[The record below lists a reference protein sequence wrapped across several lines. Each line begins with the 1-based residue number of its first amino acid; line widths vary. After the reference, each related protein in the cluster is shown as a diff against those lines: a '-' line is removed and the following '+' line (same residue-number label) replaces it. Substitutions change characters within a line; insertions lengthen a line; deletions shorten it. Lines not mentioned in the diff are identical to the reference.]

1 MTWVCPCCGA
11 AHDGEDPS
19 TWIPGDVTGNHRLV
33 AMMLLEKPR
42 TAEEL
47 VRDLYGNRPDGGPQ
61 SALSNVRVAIHRLR
75 RRLPDVGLRV
85 VNLKG
90 SAGGQG
96 NRAIYGIAVDRPGL
110 RDGGEDG

>member
-19 TWIPGDVTGNHRLV
+19 TRIPGDVTGNHRLV
-33 AMMLLEKPR
+33 AMMLLERPR

-61 SALSNVRVAIHRLR
+61 SALSNVRVAIHRL
-75 RRLPDVGLRV
+75 LPSCRGP
-85 VNLKG
+85 
-90 SAGGQG
+90 
-96 NRAIYGIAVDRPGL
+96 AIYTPRWNTTL
-110 RDGGEDG
+110 TT